1 MMYNEKMTVYN
12 FKDEEWHRTVVDN
25 IQWRH
30 ARNKIVAKSDGT
42 FTVENSEIVTI
53 DCSSENGY
61 VGPSQ
66 YGK

>member
-53 DCSSENGY
+53 D
-61 VGPSQ
+61 
-66 YGK
+66 